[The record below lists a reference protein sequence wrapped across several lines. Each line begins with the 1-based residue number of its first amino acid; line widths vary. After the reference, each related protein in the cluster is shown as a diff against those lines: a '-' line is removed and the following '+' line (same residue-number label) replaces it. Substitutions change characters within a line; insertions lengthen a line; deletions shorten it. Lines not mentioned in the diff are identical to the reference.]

1 MGPGESGSDPMTFVL
16 RMVLRET
23 RASWKRLTFF
33 FVCIAIGVGAI
44 VALRSVIQGVSAVLT
59 AEAKTLSAAD
69 VLIRSRRPWTEEGRD
84 IIDRTLE
91 GTALLGQV
99 EAIET
104 ATMARPA
111 DETKAVAK
119 IVELLAVQ
127 AEFPLYG
134 QVVLQGGQPYS
145 HALLERRGALVRPEL
160 LIQLGVEVGDEIV
173 IGDDLFSIRG
183 VILREPGGG
192 LGAFSFGPRVLID
205 YDALQQTGL
214 TGFASRAQ
222 RQILLKVTEDVIQP
236 LVRQLRENLRGE
248 FVSVRSYRGGE
259 DRITRNL
266 LKAENY
272 LSLTG
277 FVVVILGGI
286 GVWSV
291 TRVFVQQRM
300 RSIAIMKC
308 LGSTTRQILTIYL
321 VQVMLLGLGG
331 SLLGVGLAGAALAA
345 VPGTLTEWAAAAAGL
360 VEISPG
366 LTTSAVVQGVG
377 IGILVSMLFS
387 LVPLLEVRHIKPLLL
402 LRWGLVRS
410 PAGIDWVRLGAVAL
424 IGMALMVLASWQ
436 AASLEVGVY
445 VCGGF
450 AGIAVALHVAAAGLV
465 RAVRPLGSAGWLP
478 LRHAVINLSRPDS
491 QTRAILL
498 AVGLGTFFI
507 IGVRALQANLLQELA
522 LELRED
528 SPDMFLIDIQQ
539 DQVDDV
545 RELVASRN
553 GGQMAQFIPVL
564 RARVVGVTGRE
575 LNVDGF
581 EEVRRLGSL
590 GREYTITYRN
600 RLEANERIIAGQFWN
615 GEPTAATE
623 VSIEESLQRRFGIHV
638 GDTVRFDVLGR
649 AISAHV
655 TSVRVVDWDDSRSG
669 GFMFLFRPGAFDKT
683 PHTFIV
689 LLKGPPDVRARAGMQ
704 RNLVSRFPN
713 VLVIDGF
720 EILNTVRRVLDYVTL
735 AISSVGAIVAFSGV
749 LILVGSVAITKFQR
763 LYEAAILK
771 TLGATTKTIM
781 TMLVLEYGVLG
792 TLAGAVGSGGALVLS
807 WVLSTYVFEIRWYV
821 APVQILGGIVLTALA
836 VGVVGVGSS
845 LDVLSKKPLGMLR
858 AE

>member
-1 MGPGESGSDPMTFVL
+1 MGQGESGSDPMTFVL
-16 RMVLRET
+16 RMVLREM

-33 FVCIAIGVGAI
+33 FVCVAVGVGAI
-44 VALRSVIQGVSAVLT
+44 VALRSVIQGVRAVLT

-69 VLIRSRRPWTEEGRD
+69 VLIRTRRPWTEEGRD

-91 GTALLGQV
+91 STALLGQV

-119 IVELLAVQ
+119 VVELLAVQ

-192 LGAFSFGPRVLID
+192 LGAFSLGPRVLID

-222 RQILLKVTEDVIQP
+222 RQILLKVAEDAIQP

-248 FVSVRSYRGGE
+248 FVSVRSYRGAE

-308 LGSTTRQILTIYL
+308 LGSTTRQILMVYL

-345 VPGTLTEWAAAAAGL
+345 VPGALTERAAAAAGL

-424 IGMALMVLASWQ
+424 IGAALVVLASWQ

-465 RAVRPLGSAGWLP
+465 RAVRPLGSAGWFP
-478 LRHAVINLSRPDS
+478 LRHAVINLSRPGS
-491 QTRAILL
+491 QTRVILL
-498 AVGLGTFFI
+498 AVGLGTFSI

-553 GGQMAQFIPVL
+553 GDQMPQFIPVL

-590 GREYTITYRN
+590 AREYTITYRD

-615 GEPTAATE
+615 GEPTAAAE
-623 VSIEESLQRRFGIHV
+623 VSIDESLERRFGIHV

-669 GFMFLFRPGAFDKT
+669 GFMFLFRPGAFDKA

-689 LLKGPPDVRARAGMQ
+689 LLKGPSDVRARARMQ
-704 RNLVSRFPN
+704 RDLVSRFPN

-720 EILNTVRRVLDYVTL
+720 EILNTVRLVLDYVTL
-735 AISSVGAIVAFSGV
+735 AISSVGAIAAFSGV
-749 LILVGSVAITKFQR
+749 LILVGSVAMTKFQR

-807 WVLSTYVFEIRWYV
+807 WVLSTYLFEIRWYA

-836 VGVVGVGSS
+836 VGVVGIVSS
-845 LDVLSKKPLGMLR
+845 LDVLSKRPLGTLR

>member
-1 MGPGESGSDPMTFVL
+1 MTFVL
-16 RMVLRET
+16 RMVAREM
-23 RASWKRLTFF
+23 RASWRRLAFF
-33 FVCIAIGVGAI
+33 FVCIAVGVGAI
-44 VALRSVIQGVSAVLT
+44 VALRSVIQSVRTALT

-69 VLIRSRRPWTEEGRD
+69 VLIRTRQPWTEEGRD

-91 GTALLGQV
+91 GTALLAQV

-119 IVELLAVQ
+119 VVELLAVQ

-145 HALLERRGALVRPEL
+145 HALLEQRGALVRPEL
-160 LIQLGVEVGDEIV
+160 LTQLGVEVGDEIV
-173 IGDDLFSIRG
+173 IADDLFSIRG
-183 VILREPGGG
+183 VILREPGAG
-192 LGAFSFGPRVLID
+192 LGAFSLGPRVLID

-214 TGFASRAQ
+214 MGFASRAQ
-222 RQILLKVTEDVIQP
+222 RRILLKVAEDAIQP

-248 FVSVRSYRGGE
+248 FVSVRSYRSAE

-272 LSLTG
+272 LSLIG

-300 RSIAIMKC
+300 RSIAIVKC
-308 LGSTTRQILTIYL
+308 LGSTTWQILTIYL
-321 VQVMLLGLGG
+321 LQVTLLGLGG
-331 SLLGVGLAGAALAA
+331 SLLGVGLARVALAA
-345 VPGTLTEWAAAAAGL
+345 VPDTLTERAAVAAGL

-377 IGILVSMLFS
+377 VGILVSMLFS

-402 LRWGLVRS
+402 LRGGLVRS
-410 PAGIDWVRLGAVAL
+410 PAGTDWVRLGAVAL
-424 IGMALMVLASWQ
+424 ISAALVVLASWQ
-436 AASLEVGVY
+436 AASLEVGLY

-465 RAVRPLGSAGWLP
+465 RAVRPLGSARWFP
-478 LRHAVINLSRPDS
+478 LRHAMINLSRPGS

-498 AVGLGTFFI
+498 VVGLGTFFI

-539 DQVDDV
+539 DQVDGV
-545 RELVASRN
+545 RELVASQN
-553 GGQMAQFIPVL
+553 GGQVPQLIPVL
-564 RARVVGVTGRE
+564 RARVVGVSGRE

-590 GREYTITYRN
+590 AREYTITYRD

-615 GEPTAATE
+615 GEPTAAAE

-649 AISAHV
+649 SISAHV

-669 GFMFLFRPGAFDKT
+669 GFMFLFRPGSFDKA

-689 LLKGPPDVRARAGMQ
+689 LLKGPPDVSARARMQ
-704 RNLVSRFPN
+704 RDLVSRFPN
-713 VLVIDGF
+713 VSVIDGF

-749 LILVGSVAITKFQR
+749 LILVGSVAMTKFQR

-781 TMLVLEYGVLG
+781 TMLVLEYGALG
-792 TLAGAVGSGGALVLS
+792 TLAGAIGSGGALVLS
-807 WVLSTYVFEIRWYV
+807 WVLSTYLFEIRWYV
-821 APVQILGGIVLTALA
+821 APVQIIGGIVLTALA
-836 VGVVGVGSS
+836 VGTVGVASS
-845 LDVLSKKPLGMLR
+845 LDVLRKKPLGTLR